1 MPTTFLL
8 VDQGSPIFF
17 A

>member
-8 VDQGSPIFF
+8 VIHVYM
-17 A
+17 